1 MVVVSKALLTAT
13 SITASVVS
21 TVLTG
26 VVSSLWF
33 TTTASL
39 DLVSLGLRS
48 RGLRWRG
55 FLSLV
60 YFLTTAA
67 ASTLG
72 SASASGVDTVA
83 ISTSTSGVDTASAL
97 ELAST
102 TAVGKTSA

>member
-1 MVVVSKALLTAT
+1 MVVDVSTAT
-13 SITASVVS
+13 SATLAS
-21 TVLTG
+21 
-26 VVSSLWF
+26 F
-33 TTTASL
+33 
-39 DLVSLGLRS
+39 GLRS

-60 YFLTTAA
+60 SFLTTAA

>member
-1 MVVVSKALLTAT
+1 MVVDVSTAT
-13 SITASVVS
+13 SATLAS
-21 TVLTG
+21 
-26 VVSSLWF
+26 F
-33 TTTASL
+33 
-39 DLVSLGLRS
+39 GLRS

-60 YFLTTAA
+60 SFLTTAA

-83 ISTSTSGVDTASAL
+83 ISTSTSTSGVDTASVL

-102 TAVGKTSA
+102 TAVGKTST

>member
-1 MVVVSKALLTAT
+1 MVVDVSTAT
-13 SITASVVS
+13 SATLAS
-21 TVLTG
+21 
-26 VVSSLWF
+26 F
-33 TTTASL
+33 
-39 DLVSLGLRS
+39 GLRS

-60 YFLTTAA
+60 SFLTTAA

-102 TAVGKTSA
+102 TTVGKTSA